1 MMNAMT
7 PWVRRLIFANVGIFL
22 LTSWNPTLTSPFVL
36 VPALILVRPWTLLS
50 YMFLHA
56 GFMHVFFNMIG
67 LYFFGSQVEERLGGR
82 RFLGLY
88 LTSGLGGALLS
99 IATPYAHIVGASG
112 AVFGVML
119 AFARYWPHATI
130 VMWFFPMEARVAVVM
145 MAALSIFGGFGG
157 TQPGVAH
164 FAHLGGFAGGYL
176 FLRIAEARSP
186 AAKFRA
192 QVAPPPPPRWNPD
205 GNLERWRRVDAAALH
220 PVNREEY
227 ERVMT
232 KIEAGGTG
240 GLTPGEREFLDRFS
254 ASRT

>member
-1 MMNAMT
+1 VT
-7 PWVRRLIFANVGIFL
+7 PWVSRLIFANVGVFL
-22 LTSWNPTLTSPFVL
+22 LTTWNPTLAGPFVL
-36 VPALILVRPWTLLS
+36 VPALIPRRPWTLLS

-67 LYFFGSQVEERLGGR
+67 LYFFGPQVELRLGGR

-88 LTSGLGGALLS
+88 LVSGLGGALLS

-130 VMWFFPMEARVAVVM
+130 VMWFFPMEARIAVVM

-186 AAKFRA
+186 AGRFRA
-192 QVAPPPPPRWNPD
+192 QLSPRPKRHSGAD
-205 GNLERWRRVDAAALH
+205 IERWRRIDASALH
-220 PVNREEY
+220 PVNREEL
-227 ERVMT
+227 ERVLA
-232 KIEAGGTG
+232 KVNAEGIP
-240 GLTPGEREFLDRFS
+240 GLTPGEREFLERFS
-254 ASRT
+254 AR

>member
-1 MMNAMT
+1 MT
-7 PWVRRLIFANVGIFL
+7 PWVRRLVFANVGVFL
-22 LTSWNPTLTSPFVL
+22 LTTWNRTLAGPFVL
-36 VPALILVRPWTLLS
+36 VPAFIPYRPWTLLT

-56 GFMHVFFNMIG
+56 GFMHVFFNMVG
-67 LYFFGSQVEERLGGR
+67 LYFFGPQVELRLGGR

-88 LTSGLGGALLS
+88 LVSGLAGALLS

-119 AFARYWPHATI
+119 AYARYWPHATI
-130 VMWFFPMEARVAVVM
+130 LMWFFPVEARVAVVM
-145 MAALSIFGGFGG
+145 MAALAIFGGFGG

-186 AAKFRA
+186 AARFRA
-192 QVAPPPPPRWNPD
+192 QVAPAPPRWGTDD
-205 GNLERWRRVDAAALH
+205 GLERWRRVDASALH

-227 ERVMT
+227 ERVMA
-232 KIEAGGTG
+232 KLGTVG
-240 GLTPGEREFLDRFS
+240 AAGLTPGEREFLDRFS
-254 ASRT
+254 ASRS

>member
-1 MMNAMT
+1 MT
-7 PWVRRLIFANVGIFL
+7 PWVRRLIAANVAVFV
-22 LTSWNPTLTSPFVL
+22 LTTWNPMLAGPFIL
-36 VPALILVRPWTLLS
+36 VPAFIPYRPWTLVS

-67 LYFFGSQVEERLGGR
+67 LYFFGPQVELRLGGR

-88 LTSGLGGALLS
+88 LVSGLTGALLS

-130 VMWFFPMEARVAVVM
+130 LMWFFPVEARVAVVM
-145 MAALSIFGGFGG
+145 MAALTIYSGFSGA
-157 TQPGVAH
+157 QPGVAH

-176 FLRIAEARSP
+176 FLRLAEARSP
-186 AAKFRA
+186 AARFRA
-192 QVAPPPPPRWNPD
+192 QVAPPPRRTSD
-205 GNLERWRRVDAAALH
+205 DDLDRWRRVDAAALH
-220 PVNREEY
+220 PVNREEF
-227 ERVMT
+227 ERVMA
-232 KIEAGGTG
+232 KVDAQGAG